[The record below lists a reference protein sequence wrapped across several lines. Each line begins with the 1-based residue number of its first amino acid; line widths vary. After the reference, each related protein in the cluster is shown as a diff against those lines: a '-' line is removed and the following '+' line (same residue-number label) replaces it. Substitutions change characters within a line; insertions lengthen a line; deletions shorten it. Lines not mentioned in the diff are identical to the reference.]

1 MNLCIYRQAK
11 CETKFL
17 EKIIS
22 KMKCC
27 NRFSVSGLGAGP
39 GVHLRDSGFRR
50 GPRQARYEMHFGSS
64 VLYLKPHNVIVPAN
78 LILPTA
84 EASYEILTQRHGSRL
99 TLSLTK
105 QSHDT
110 AESVC

>member
-17 EKIIS
+17 E
-22 KMKCC
+22 MKCS

-64 VLYLKPHNVIVPAN
+64 VLYPKPHNVIVPAN

-84 EASYEILTQRHGSRL
+84 EAQ
-99 TLSLTK
+99 SL
-105 QSHDT
+105 
-110 AESVC
+110 

>member
-1 MNLCIYRQAK
+1 MQDPVFIS
-11 CETKFL
+11 ETQVFDVVPGKL
-17 EKIIS
+17 G
-22 KMKCC
+22 MKCILEEA
-27 NRFSVSGLGAGP
+27 SPSL
-39 GVHLRDSGFRR
+39 H
-50 GPRQARYEMHFGSS
+50 
-64 VLYLKPHNVIVPAN
+64 KVIVPAN

-84 EASYEILTQRHGSRL
+84 EASYEILTQRHGSCL